1 MCFSGWD
8 GGSHGTLAGRG
19 VLLRRK
25 WFMRLICFSSV
36 KCPLFSCGC
45 FVFVSGFVVTV
56 LPYARLCFCTCACL
70 YARLCSFFCTGIAPA
85 HCACFSPIAM
95 CCFRMPYGAYASQL
109 SAFAVLLSYFLRPA
123 LSVVVIPG
131 LTDFSLL
138 IKSASL
144 RGETYTHLFRPYFRP
159 IRFIDSAGDDG

>member
-1 MCFSGWD
+1 M
-8 GGSHGTLAGRG
+8 
-19 VLLRRK
+19 RRK
-25 WFMRLICFSSV
+25 WFICASFASA
-36 KCPLFSCGC
+36 PLNAFY
-45 FVFVSGFVVTV
+45 FRAAVLFFVSGFVVTV

-70 YARLCSFFCTGIAPA
+70 YARLCSFFCTGIASA
-85 HCACFSPIAM
+85 HCTYFSPIAK
-95 CCFRMPYGAYASQL
+95 CCFRMPYGAYALQL
-109 SAFAVLLSYFLRPA
+109 SAFAVLLRYFLRPA

-159 IRFIDSAGDDG
+159 FRFIDSAGDDR